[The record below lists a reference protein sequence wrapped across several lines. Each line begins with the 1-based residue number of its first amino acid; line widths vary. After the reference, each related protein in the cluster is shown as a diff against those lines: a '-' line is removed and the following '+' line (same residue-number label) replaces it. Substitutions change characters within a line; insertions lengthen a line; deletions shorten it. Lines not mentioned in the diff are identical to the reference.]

1 MMNIIVLWKL
11 ARSLQSILVN
21 CVNIQLC
28 GLGKWTSP
36 PVGISSYHSRI
47 KYGLVHNAGQWNLYF
62 TDTLLKYVF
71 KALFFSSFLCFSSS
85 SSLFSPLLAISSLTS
100 LSQAWTLN
108 SWPDCIH
115 FHGELADSQ
124 EPSHLFTQILS
135 LSAPFC
141 ATSLFSFSP
150 SSASVLGDR
159 LKCRFWFRRNVA
171 GRLCWPRATLWKGR
185 I

>member
-124 EPSHLFTQILS
+124 EPSHLFTQILLPLGPVLCYKPLQFFTFLCLGS
-135 LSAPFC
+135 GG
-141 ATSLFSFSP
+141 
-150 SSASVLGDR
+150 SVKMQILIQE
-159 LKCRFWFRRNVA
+159 KC
-171 GRLCWPRATLWKGR
+171 GG
-185 I
+185 